1 MGSSSSSN
9 DSPSTHAPSLD
20 AFDLRILR
28 LLALDARMS
37 IRSVSREV
45 GMSAPSVTERISRL
59 ERDGVIRGYRADID
73 PAALGVPLVVY
84 VGAVAVQGVD
94 QRRVAHALRELLEV
108 EDVQIVTGSQDMLIR
123 LRVRS
128 TEHLRECLF
137 ERIWNIEGLGRTETY
152 ISLDNM
158 ERKLFDVELVD
169 SLLASTGEGD
179 TTART
184 KSRARRSQRRPPGT
198 SSGALA

>member
-1 MGSSSSSN
+1 VEASDGSSDGGAAVTSSF
-9 DSPSTHAPSLD
+9 DI
-20 AFDLRILR
+20 FDLRILR

-37 IRSVSREV
+37 MRSVSREV
-45 GMSAPSVTERISRL
+45 GMSAPSVAERISRL

-108 EDVQIVTGSQDMLIR
+108 QDVHIITGGQDMLIR

-137 ERIWNIEGLGRTETY
+137 ERIWKIEGLERTETF
-152 ISLDNM
+152 IALDKM
-158 ERKLFDVELVD
+158 EPKLFDVELLE
-169 SLLASTGEGD
+169 SLLETSQVETPPGTRG
-179 TTART
+179 R
-184 KSRARRSQRRPPGT
+184 SRRSQPAADDG
-198 SSGALA
+198 

>member
-1 MGSSSSSN
+1 VGSSSTNS
-9 DSPSTHAPSLD
+9 DSPSTTAPSLD

-59 ERDGVIRGYRADID
+59 ERDGVIRGYRAEIE

-108 EDVQIVTGSQDMLIR
+108 EDVQIVTGGQDMLIR

-137 ERIWNIEGLGRTETY
+137 DRIWNIEGLGRTQTY
-152 ISLDNM
+152 ISLDQM

-169 SLLASTGEGD
+169 SLLASASEAEKTTG
-179 TTART
+179 T
-184 KSRARRSQRRPPGT
+184 KNRSRRSRQPPEG
-198 SSGALA
+198 

>member
-1 MGSSSSSN
+1 V
-9 DSPSTHAPSLD
+9 
-20 AFDLRILR
+20 FDLRILR

-45 GMSAPSVTERISRL
+45 GMSAPSVTERISHL
-59 ERDGVIRGYRADID
+59 EREGVIRGYRADID

-108 EDVQIVTGSQDMLIR
+108 EDVQIVTGGQDMLIR

-137 ERIWNIEGLGRTETY
+137 ERIWNIEGLGRTQTF
-152 ISLDNM
+152 ISLDQM
-158 ERKLFDVELVD
+158 EPKLFDVELVD
-169 SLLASTGEGD
+169 SLLALANEEQTPTIGTRGRS
-179 TTART
+179 
-184 KSRARRSQRRPPGT
+184 RRSQRPPK
-198 SSGALA
+198 S

>member
-1 MGSSSSSN
+1 VDSSN
-9 DSPSTHAPSLD
+9 GTTGSAAAPTTSFD
-20 AFDLRILR
+20 VFDLRILR

-45 GMSAPSVTERISRL
+45 GMSAPSVAERISRL

-108 EDVQIVTGSQDMLIR
+108 QDVQIITGARDMLIR
-123 LRVRS
+123 LRVRN
-128 TEHLRECLF
+128 TDHLRECLF
-137 ERIWNIEGLGRTETY
+137 DRIWKIEGLERTETF
-152 ISLDNM
+152 ISLGTM
-158 ERKLFDVELVD
+158 EPKLFDVELLD
-169 SLLASTGEGD
+169 SLLATSQAEATPGTRG
-179 TTART
+179 
-184 KSRARRSQRRPPGT
+184 RSRRPQP
-198 SSGALA
+198 AADDA

>member
-1 MGSSSSSN
+1 MEATDGTTDSASATSSSF
-9 DSPSTHAPSLD
+9 DI
-20 AFDLRILR
+20 FDLRILR

-45 GMSAPSVTERISRL
+45 GMSAPSVAERISRL

-84 VGAVAVQGVD
+84 VGAVAVQGID

-108 EDVQIVTGSQDMLIR
+108 QDVHIITGGQDMLIR

-137 ERIWNIEGLGRTETY
+137 DRIWKIKGLERTETF
-152 ISLDNM
+152 ISLGEM
-158 ERKLFDVELVD
+158 EPKLCDVELLD
-169 SLLASTGEGD
+169 SLLTTSQVETPTGTRGRSRRAQP
-179 TTART
+179 TADD
-184 KSRARRSQRRPPGT
+184 A
-198 SSGALA
+198 

>member
-1 MGSSSSSN
+1 MEASNGPSENASAASSSF
-9 DSPSTHAPSLD
+9 DI
-20 AFDLRILR
+20 FDLRILR

-45 GMSAPSVTERISRL
+45 GMSAPSVAERISRL

-94 QRRVAHALRELLEV
+94 QRRVAQALRELLEV
-108 EDVQIVTGSQDMLIR
+108 QDVHIITGGQDMLIR

-128 TEHLRECLF
+128 TDHLRECLF
-137 ERIWNIEGLGRTETY
+137 DRIWKIEGLERTQTF

-158 ERKLFDVELVD
+158 DPKLFDVELLD
-169 SLLASTGEGD
+169 SLLASSSAEAPTGTRG
-179 TTART
+179 R
-184 KSRARRSQRRPPGT
+184 SRRGQPAPDD
-198 SSGALA
+198 A